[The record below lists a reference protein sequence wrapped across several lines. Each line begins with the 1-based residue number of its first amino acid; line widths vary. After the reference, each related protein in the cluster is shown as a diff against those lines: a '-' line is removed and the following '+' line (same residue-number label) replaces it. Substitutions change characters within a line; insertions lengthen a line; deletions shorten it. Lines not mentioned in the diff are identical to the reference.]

1 MPADSVVAR
10 GARRGGS
17 PLARLA
23 CVAYA
28 LLIVYAS
35 LAPWSGWRDLGVG
48 PFAFLFAPWPQYVTH
63 FDVAVNVL
71 GYLPFGALLVLAL
84 HPRLRGGTAI
94 ACALLA
100 GALLSGAIE
109 ALQTYLPRRIAS
121 NVDWLANV
129 GGTAFGALLGAW
141 RAESLIDRG
150 RLQQLRAAWFTR
162 DASVALVLL
171 ALWPLAQMHPLPML
185 FGLGAGDGALLEAA
199 RQWFAWLPPRMAWSS
214 SEFILAEAVVTTAG
228 LLAAGLLAASTL
240 TARAPRLALLA
251 TLVAAALGAKTLA
264 YGVRF
269 GPEHALAWLTP
280 GAVGGLALGSLALSV
295 AAWGPPRAVARLG
308 LLACLTLLAAVA
320 VVPQNPYFTAWLA
333 QWRSGRLA
341 HFNAATQWLASAWP
355 FAAAAWL
362 AAREFARRDAA
373 RAYNEV

>member
-1 MPADSVVAR
+1 MPADRFVVRA
-10 GARRGGS
+10 ARRRGS

-23 CVAYA
+23 CAAYA

-48 PFAFLFAPWPQYVTH
+48 PFAFLWAPWPEYVTH

-84 HPRLRGGTAI
+84 YPRLRGGA
-94 ACALLA
+94 AVAVALA
-100 GALLSGAIE
+100 TGALLSGAIE
-109 ALQTYLPRRIAS
+109 ALQTYLPPRIAS

-141 RAESLIDRG
+141 RADSLIDRG

-162 DASVALVLL
+162 DGSVALVLL

-185 FGLGAGDGALLEAA
+185 FGLGAADGALLEAA
-199 RQWFAWLPPRMAWSS
+199 RRWFVWLPARMAWTST
-214 SEFILAEAVVTTAG
+214 EFILAEALVTTAG
-228 LLAAGLLAASTL
+228 LLAAGLMAASVM

-251 TLVAAALGAKTLA
+251 ALGLAALGAKALA

-269 GPEHALAWLTP
+269 GSEHALAWLTP
-280 GAVGGLALGSLALSV
+280 GAVAGLLLGTLALSV

-308 LLACLTLLAAVA
+308 LLACVTLLVAVA
-320 VVPQNPYFTAWLA
+320 VIPQNPYFTAWLM

-341 HFNAATQWLASAWP
+341 HFHAATQWLASAWP

-362 AAREFARRDAA
+362 AAREFMRRDGTC
-373 RAYNEV
+373 AYNEA